1 MPRMGLKTHS
11 LALYCIVM
19 QNLSTDSA
27 KPNNLYAQ
35 PSLSSN
41 VIIVTSISDTVGQNG
56 GGATQSNNFSMETLS
71 QKVSVP
77 TLNIP
82 K

>member
-11 LALYCIVM
+11 LALYCTVM

-27 KPNNLYAQ
+27 KHNLYAQ
-35 PSLSSN
+35 PSLASN
-41 VIIVTSISDTVGQNG
+41 FIIVTSISDTVGQNG

-77 TLNIP
+77 TLSIP